1 MRFLWKQFSIFSKII
16 FFSSTLGPDGEGLQ
30 VVVGDKESFDFSN
43 KDVSGVLFQYPDT
56 NGNIDDFSDL
66 VERAHDAKV
75 CYLWLKIT
83 SKLLLKIISS
93 CHVLLVHKLEE
104 EVAGEVN

>member
-75 CYLWLKIT
+75 CYL
-83 SKLLLKIISS
+83 
-93 CHVLLVHKLEE
+93 
-104 EVAGEVN
+104 

>member
-1 MRFLWKQFSIFSKII
+1 VRFLWKQFSIFSII

-30 VVVGDKESFDFSN
+30 VIIGDKESFDFSN

-56 NGNIDDFSDL
+56 NGKIDDFSDL

-75 CYLWLKIT
+75 C
-83 SKLLLKIISS
+83 
-93 CHVLLVHKLEE
+93 
-104 EVAGEVN
+104 